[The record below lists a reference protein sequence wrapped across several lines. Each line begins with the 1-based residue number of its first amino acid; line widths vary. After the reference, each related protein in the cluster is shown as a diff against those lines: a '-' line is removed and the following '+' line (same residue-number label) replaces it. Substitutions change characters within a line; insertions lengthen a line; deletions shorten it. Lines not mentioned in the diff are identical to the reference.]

1 MLEIAIKVK
10 TSERTQVHKHIV
22 YEPVLMA
29 HEDKTLD
36 ALVREAIEK
45 FGEEPDEVSVRSLY
59 FW

>member
-22 YEPVLMA
+22 YEPVLMS
-29 HEDKTLD
+29 HDDKTLA
-36 ALVREAIEK
+36 ALVEDAVKR
-45 FGEEPDEVSVRSLY
+45 FGEEPDEISIRSLY